1 MAKAE
6 GPGGTAR
13 RGARLKPVSV
23 FQLHWGWSQE
33 KAFPAFP
40 DAHVL
45 SVSLHVWIFCV
56 CVSVW
61 FLLLVFFF
69 FNKEKKMCIFLAMT
83 ET

>member
-1 MAKAE
+1 M
-6 GPGGTAR
+6 
-13 RGARLKPVSV
+13 SV

-61 FLLLVFFF
+61 VFVVVGFFF
-69 FNKEKKMCIFLAMT
+69 LIKQRRCVYFWQ
-83 ET
+83 

>member
-1 MAKAE
+1 M
-6 GPGGTAR
+6 
-13 RGARLKPVSV
+13 SV

-45 SVSLHVWIFCV
+45 SVSACVDFFV

-61 FLLLVFFF
+61 VFVVVGLFFF
-69 FNKEKKMCIFLAMT
+69 
-83 ET
+83 

>member
-1 MAKAE
+1 MS
-6 GPGGTAR
+6 
-13 RGARLKPVSV
+13 VSV

-45 SVSLHVWIFCV
+45 SVSLHVCILCV
-56 CVSVW
+56 CV
-61 FLLLVFFF
+61 FLFGFLLVFFL
-69 FNKEKKMCIFLAMT
+69 NKEKKMCIFLAMT